1 MERHKYIELIF
12 TSIKLHSFRKD
23 SVVIEFISTSYYTYN
38 KYNFHVIL
46 SISLYSSTVLSY
58 ISLQHFYGLIIS
70 YELFTSFYAHDCI
83 IYRVK
88 QN

>member
-1 MERHKYIELIF
+1 MH
-12 TSIKLHSFRKD
+12 
-23 SVVIEFISTSYYTYN
+23 N
-38 KYNFHVIL
+38 KYNFYVIL

-58 ISLQHFYGLIIS
+58 ILLQHFYALLIS

>member
-1 MERHKYIELIF
+1 MH
-12 TSIKLHSFRKD
+12 
-23 SVVIEFISTSYYTYN
+23 N
-38 KYNFHVIL
+38 KYNFYVIL
-46 SISLYSSTVLSY
+46 SISLYSSTVLPY
-58 ISLQHFYGLIIS
+58 ILLQRFYALLIS